1 MLACCRL
8 QEEVVVL
15 RLQVELAVI
24 AEEQWQLE
32 LPSTLGVGC
41 LEQGEHQL
49 QIGRRPDDVGLKSL
63 VLPVV
68 VERRWQE

>member
-1 MLACCRL
+1 M
-8 QEEVVVL
+8 VL
-15 RLQVELAVI
+15 RVKVELAVV

-32 LPSTLGVGC
+32 LQSTLGVGC

-49 QIGRRPDDVGLKSL
+49 QIGRWFGDVGLKNL

-68 VERRWQE
+68 VE

>member
-1 MLACCRL
+1 M
-8 QEEVVVL
+8 VL
-15 RLQVELAVI
+15 RLRVVAA

-32 LPSTLGVGC
+32 LQSTLGVGC

-49 QIGRRPDDVGLKSL
+49 QIGRWLDDVGLKSL

-68 VERRWQE
+68 VE

>member
-15 RLQVELAVI
+15 RSQVELAVV
-24 AEEQWQLE
+24 AEAQWQLE
-32 LPSTLGVGC
+32 LQSTLGVGC

-49 QIGRRPDDVGLKSL
+49 QIGRWLDDAGLKNL

-68 VERRWQE
+68 VE

>member
-1 MLACCRL
+1 M
-8 QEEVVVL
+8 VL
-15 RLQVELAVI
+15 RSQVELAVV

-32 LPSTLGVGC
+32 LQSTLGVGC

-49 QIGRRPDDVGLKSL
+49 QIGQWLDDVGPTSL